1 MRRPVR
7 AAASFARDR
16 SGRALLLAAV
26 GGALL
31 LPRVLPA
38 GGAGPGAAGFR
49 DGLAAGGG
57 AAGTLAGLWGVAVLG
72 GILLLW
78 QGLVSSDVES
88 GRFRTLLVRPVWR
101 PGLFLARHVAVL
113 LLLVLA
119 AGIVGA
125 SLTWA
130 GAGVPAAALP
140 LSALLAGWAL
150 GGLLLLLSSLLDRG
164 DVLAALALFLAPGAL
179 DGLAPAEGLAG
190 AAAGILSRLLPPV
203 FALRDARHAL
213 LAGGAPAA
221 GDLAEAAVYGAAAAG
236 LALLRLET
244 REFRG
249 G

>member
-1 MRRPVR
+1 MRSLLR
-7 AAASFARDR
+7 AAVSFARDR

-26 GGALL
+26 GVALL

-38 GGAGPGAAGFR
+38 AAAGPGAAGFR
-49 DGLAAGGG
+49 DGLAGGS
-57 AAGTLAGLWGVAVLG
+57 AAGTLAGLWGVAILG
-72 GILLLW
+72 GVLLLW
-78 QGLVSSDVES
+78 QGIVSSDVES

-101 PGLFLARHVAVL
+101 PGLFLARHAAVL
-113 LLLVLA
+113 LLLALA
-119 AGIVGA
+119 AGAVGA

-179 DGLAPAEGLAG
+179 DGLAPAGGLPG
-190 AAAGILSRLLPPV
+190 AAAATLSRVLPPV

-213 LAGGAPAA
+213 LAGGVPVAA
-221 GDLAEAAVYGAAAAG
+221 DLIEVAVYGAVAAG
-236 LALLRLET
+236 LALLRLRT

-249 G
+249 A